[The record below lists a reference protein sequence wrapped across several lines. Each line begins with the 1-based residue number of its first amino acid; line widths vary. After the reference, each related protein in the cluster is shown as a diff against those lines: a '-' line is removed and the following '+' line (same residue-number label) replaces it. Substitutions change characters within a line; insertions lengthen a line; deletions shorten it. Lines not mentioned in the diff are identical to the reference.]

1 MSCKISFPS
10 STFPYQSRTIIYSLF
25 SLYSRWEI
33 RVFNLW
39 IQSAKLSS
47 QGWARLLRVYDDV
60 VSGSDWNGSC
70 SIIHPQFSSSCPVQ
84 PCPSEQLIPST
95 LNLEQL
101 NNYTFMLLPPFHWQ
115 AQLTSHDSY
124 DKLYYHP
131 SLNQEH
137 DRTKGGSNR
146 LIDFHLPNLFLDLG
160 ARVFSWLDLQ
170 NQCFRAESVCAR
182 EIGLYLHS
190 STNLLDW
197 TFGSWKVLWLRW
209 NNDSWNWLL
218 Q

>member
-1 MSCKISFPS
+1 MANLIYNYLWSIMSCKISFPS

-60 VSGSDWNGSC
+60 VSSSDWNGSC

-101 NNYTFMLLPPFHWQ
+101 NNYTFMLLPPFL
-115 AQLTSHDSY
+115 AI
-124 DKLYYHP
+124 DKHN
-131 SLNQEH
+131 SLHMIATINYTTIHLWIRNTTERKE
-137 DRTKGGSNR
+137 DR
-146 LIDFHLPNLFLDLG
+146 
-160 ARVFSWLDLQ
+160 
-170 NQCFRAESVCAR
+170 
-182 EIGLYLHS
+182 IG
-190 STNLLDW
+190 
-197 TFGSWKVLWLRW
+197 
-209 NNDSWNWLL
+209 
-218 Q
+218 